1 MAGLRTAPGT
11 PVEFG
16 HMEGL
21 PLEGVRVLEVGGGIA
36 AAYATRWLAGYGADV
51 VRTEGPPDVLTDDE
65 TIYLV
70 SGKRRIAADVPQLRA
85 LALAADIVVD
95 DGPPGS
101 LAERGLDPE
110 GLRREKPP
118 LVVVSITPFGQA
130 GPYAEYRATN
140 IVAHAAGGIMSLTG
154 LPERPPLQNAG
165 SQAFYLG
172 GLNGFAAAVTAYYG
186 ALVQGEGDRV
196 DISMQECA
204 AGMLELFG
212 PRSAYTGEGPVV
224 RSGNHVSA
232 VWGIYQVKDGWGG
245 VCALGRQIPGLFAA
259 IGDPDLQD
267 ERFLDPV
274 KRLENNDELAARM
287 FAWFAERTK
296 QELLEL
302 GVRYRV
308 PFGAVLTPLELL
320 ENPSLNERGY
330 FDAVE
335 TPAGTARVPGRPFL
349 GFGWRAGTLHEP
361 AADTHEVV
369 RDWLE
374 RGT

>member
-1 MAGLRTAPGT
+1 
-11 PVEFG
+11 
-16 HMEGL
+16 MEQL
-21 PLEGVRVLEVGGGIA
+21 PLDGVRVLEIGGGIA

-51 VRTEGPPDVLTDDE
+51 VRTEGPADALTEDE
-65 TIYLV
+65 TVYLV
-70 SGKRRIAADVPQLRA
+70 SGKRRIGAGLPALRR
-85 LALAADIVVD
+85 LALAADILVE
-95 DGPPGS
+95 DGPPGD
-101 LAERGLDPE
+101 LVRRGLDPGE
-110 GLRREKPP
+110 LRREKPA
-118 LVVVSITPFGQA
+118 LVVVSITPFGQT
-130 GPYAEYRATN
+130 GPYAAYRATN

-186 ALVQGEGDRV
+186 AMVHGEGDHV

-212 PRSAYTGEGPVV
+212 PRSAYTGEGPAV

-232 VWGIYQVKDGWGG
+232 VWGIYQVKDGYGG

-259 IGDPDLQD
+259 VGDPELQD

-296 QELLEL
+296 QELIEL
-302 GVRYRV
+302 GVKYRV

-320 ENPSLNERGY
+320 DNASLNERGY
-330 FDAVE
+330 FDEVE
-335 TPAGTARVPGRPFL
+335 TPAGRARVPGRPFL
-349 GFGWRAGTLHEP
+349 GFPWRSGELHEP
-361 AADTHEVV
+361 AADTEEVLA
-369 RDWLE
+369 DWLE
-374 RGT
+374 DGP